1 MDIFGASMNTKVH
14 DALFEYYSNPN
25 QISNPELFER
35 YMFALSQNSNTP
47 DSIIRKYVEILEKKP
62 KLQEKC
68 QQTFLLSLAT
78 LSRKSRETELKSSVL
93 KFLVHEL
100 LQCKTPECKQGHLR
114 ALKNTGNAIVVPI
127 LIKLIESRE
136 TDSKSALLAVEIL
149 SQFEFEILK
158 TKIRNL
164 DQHLL
169 TLLKDPEKEL
179 SLKSEIIEMILKFYP
194 NSMEN
199 VKEIFQMVKNSANK
213 ELMALSV
220 QKWMDLA
227 ENIPTLRDLFRYT
240 YLLTYFYKLFIFYFY
255 IVGL

>member
-1 MDIFGASMNTKVH
+1 M
-14 DALFEYYSNPN
+14 
-25 QISNPELFER
+25 
-35 YMFALSQNSNTP
+35 
-47 DSIIRKYVEILEKKP
+47 
-62 KLQEKC
+62 
-68 QQTFLLSLAT
+68 
-78 LSRKSRETELKSSVL
+78 
-93 KFLVHEL
+93 
-100 LQCKTPECKQGHLR
+100 
-114 ALKNTGNAIVVPI
+114 VPI

-149 SQFEFEILK
+149 SQFDFEILK

-255 IVGL
+255 ICSRSLNSAEKDQKFSKIALSKYKVNLHYPN